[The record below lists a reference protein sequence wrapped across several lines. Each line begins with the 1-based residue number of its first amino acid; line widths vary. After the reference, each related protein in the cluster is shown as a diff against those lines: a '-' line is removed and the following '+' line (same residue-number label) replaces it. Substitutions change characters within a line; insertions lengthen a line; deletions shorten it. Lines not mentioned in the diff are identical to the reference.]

1 MWNLTGRIKGITHNS
16 ILFEVDGVP
25 ELPQDEDL
33 SITLKKATAK
43 RSLNANNYFHKLCD
57 ELRQKLNISMSA
69 CKNMLI
75 TSYGQIEYIDEIP
88 MIYKTNAPPEY
99 VRELEEVHM
108 KLIKVDAEGA
118 YWYRVYRGTHEYNT
132 SEMAK
137 LIDGTVQECK
147 EQGIQTLTPN
157 ELARLEGY
165 EQSHR
170 V

>member
-16 ILFEVDGVP
+16 ILLEVDSVP
-25 ELPQDEDL
+25 ELPMDEDL
-33 SITLKKATAK
+33 SITLKKPATK

-57 ELRQKLNISMSA
+57 ELRQKLGISMSA

-75 TSYGQIEYIDEIP
+75 ASYGQIEYIEDIP

-108 KLIKVDAEGA
+108 KLIKVDSEGA

-137 LIDGTVQECK
+137 LIDGTIQECK

-165 EQSHR
+165 ERSN
-170 V
+170 